1 MQANQDDRITQS
13 ETTKGGKGV
22 VIAIAA
28 LLAVAAIGGYY
39 YLNQPQEPTPTQT
52 PEDTAVQVPDALPE
66 KPIPTETIP
75 EPEPEPQVKEPQ
87 SEPQTQA
94 QPTEEQTKPVKQELP
109 KLNQSDKFVRE
120 KTLDAF
126 KGLSIDNILL
136 NKNLARQFVVF
147 VDNLAHGELARKASP
162 LVGPKQSFDALDVTD
177 KIYLD
182 PDSYHRYDMYA
193 DLLQTMN
200 TKSVVASY
208 KLLLPIL
215 NDAFAELGYEDA
227 TFNQRVKA
235 AIKEVLNAP
244 IIEQPIELTSISVNY
259 KFKDPDLETLPDAQ
273 KLMIRMGP
281 ENTRK
286 VKAALRAVLKQLP

>member
-1 MQANQDDRITQS
+1 MQANQDDRYTNS
-13 ETTKGGKGV
+13 ESTKSSKGV
-22 VIAIAA
+22 VIAVAA
-28 LLAVAAIGGYY
+28 LLAVVAVAGYY
-39 YLNQPQEPTPTQT
+39 YLNQPEEPQVQPQPEPT
-52 PEDTAVQVPDALPE
+52 EVQVPDALPE

-75 EPEPEPQVKEPQ
+75 EPEPEPEVVQPKPEP
-87 SEPQTQA
+87 
-94 QPTEEQTKPVKQELP
+94 KPVEVKTEPAKPKLP
-109 KLNQSDKFVRE
+109 ALNQSDAFVRE
-120 KTLDAF
+120 QTLDAF
-126 KGLSIDNILL
+126 KGLSISDVLL

-162 LVGPKQSFDALDVTD
+162 LIGPKQSFDALDVTN
-177 KIYLD
+177 KTYLD

-193 DLLQTMN
+193 DLLETMN
-200 TKSVVASY
+200 TDAVVKTY

-215 NDAFAELGYEDA
+215 SDAFAELGYEDV

-235 AIKEVLNAP
+235 AIKEMLNAP

-259 KFKDPDLETLPDAQ
+259 KFKDSDLENLPDAQ

-286 VKAALRAVLKQLP
+286 VKAALRTVLHKLP